1 MRLVLD
7 AGLPLSEVEQMDLD
21 DIRQL
26 NAVLDMRR
34 DYNSVVDAWESEQ
47 VKKSTK
53 ERRDGN

>member
-1 MRLVLD
+1 
-7 AGLPLSEVEQMDLD
+7 MDLD

-34 DYNSVVDAWESEQ
+34 DYSSAADAWESEQ

-53 ERRDGN
+53 ERRNGN

>member
-1 MRLVLD
+1 
-7 AGLPLSEVEQMDLD
+7 MDLD

-34 DYNSVVDAWESEQ
+34 DYNSAADAWESEQ

>member
-7 AGLPLSEVEQMDLD
+7 AGLPLSEVERMDLD